1 MRAEVGVRERTPYSL
16 RSHVCQG
23 VGNAKPLG
31 RTETVQRFPS
41 MGPLRGSQCE
51 RITMDS
57 LDLKIVREM
66 GFRPYGNRPQDPEAF
81 KPSYLAKR
89 TGVEPE
95 TVKARLA
102 RMEETGFIR
111 FYQVYPNF
119 RHELPPPRSAGER
132 VPVPRSGRRPEGG
145 GDPEGRA
152 DRRARGDP

>member
-1 MRAEVGVRERTPYSL
+1 
-16 RSHVCQG
+16 
-23 VGNAKPLG
+23 
-31 RTETVQRFPS
+31 
-41 MGPLRGSQCE
+41 MGWLRGSQRE

-57 LDLKIVREM
+57 LDLRIVREM

-145 GDPEGRA
+145 GDPEGGA
-152 DRRARGDP
+152 DRRARGDPQLPRPGDVH